1 MEIRV
6 RNDKGEERTFNIS
19 DKDVRDYLEENWED
33 VEEKLN
39 LALKIGVVTI
49 KASSITVDTNY
60 VDKEFQRLSTKI

>member
-33 VEEKLN
+33 VEEKLK
-39 LALKIGVVTI
+39 LAMKIGVVTI